1 MNTTIKLLLGHLWLV
16 SISLAAD
23 AQHQKSCGELTANDQ
38 GYVSLLA
45 KAKGGEHL
53 IIHGL
58 VVDKETQQ
66 PIPEANLT
74 FYQADQFGEYN
85 SVFLGMPSFA
95 KIRGSLDTNE
105 QGCFLLETIVPGNY
119 PGEKDGKHIHVIA
132 DASGYKERKFEF
144 LFEGSVSES
153 LREEVEINGDG
164 VILDLKRNKKGSQE
178 VETVITLVRNK

>member
-1 MNTTIKLLLGHLWLV
+1 MNTTIKLLLGYLLLV
-16 SISLAAD
+16 SLSLASE
-23 AQHQKSCGELTANDQ
+23 AQNQKSCRDLTVNDQ

-45 KAKGGEHL
+45 KTKGGEHL
-53 IIHGL
+53 IIYGL

-66 PIPEANLT
+66 PIPEANLS

-119 PGEKDGKHIHVIA
+119 PGQKDGKHIHVIA
-132 DASGYKERKFEF
+132 DASGFKERKFEF
-144 LFEGSVSES
+144 LFEGSISES

-164 VILDLKRNKKGSQE
+164 VILDLKQNKKGSQE
-178 VETVITLVRNK
+178 VETVIALVRNK